1 MAAVEDKIEFRAQ
14 ARWVRTAPRKA
25 QLVVEEIR
33 GRTVPEAQVI
43 LAFMTRAAAKDVASV
58 LSSAVANAESHP
70 LSTYSGDDLFVAA
83 AEVGSGPTLKRW
95 RARAR
100 GRVGRIKKR
109 TCHITIRL
117 EPIEAASPQS
127 GRAAAAAEGR
137 QAAEKP
143 RAAGPQAGA
152 SPEEKP
158 TRARKPKA
166 EAELEAE
173 AAAPEAEAVEP
184 AEEAPAEP
192 AAEEPAAEQ
201 PPAEEKPKPA
211 RARKKAEPAT
221 EEAPAATKPATRK
234 PAAKK
239 PAAEQPAAEEKPKPT
254 RARKK
259 ADEPAPESPAGEE
272 S

>member
-1 MAAVEDKIEFRAQ
+1 MATVEDKVEFRAQ

-70 LSTYSGDDLFVAA
+70 LSTYSGDDLYVAA

-117 EPIEAASPQS
+117 EPIE
-127 GRAAAAAEGR
+127 
-137 QAAEKP
+137 
-143 RAAGPQAGA
+143 GA
-152 SPEEKP
+152 IAVLPSVEEKP

-166 EAELEAE
+166 DAAPAAEATVPAAGEAPAPAEAGPEAPAGAEAE
-173 AAAPEAEAVEP
+173 APAAAEP
-184 AEEAPAEP
+184 AEEAPEASDEAKAEVPQVEVKPKRAPRPRKKPPEP
-192 AAEEPAAEQ
+192 AAETPAAEQ
-201 PPAEEKPKPA
+201 QTEPKPKPA
-211 RARKKAEPAT
+211 RTRTKAPE
-221 EEAPAATKPATRK
+221 
-234 PAAKK
+234 
-239 PAAEQPAAEEKPKPT
+239 
-254 RARKK
+254 
-259 ADEPAPESPAGEE
+259 EPAPESPAGEE